1 MTAWQTTQPHY
12 PPGPPRVGTNP
23 LTQLRFGL
31 HVTKDPLGVMLGWFQ
46 TYGDMVHLQFGD
58 ANHVYLL
65 TNPDHIHEVL
75 VEKADQF
82 HKAAKYKDEQ
92 RGLARLLGNGLITSD
107 GDYWRQQRKLMQPA
121 FHARRIEGYGVV
133 MVNYTLQML
142 DSWRD
147 GSILDVADE
156 MMHLT
161 LAIVARTIL
170 DTELA
175 GDAEQIAEAV
185 SVFQNLAFGVD
196 IFPLWLP
203 TPAHIRQSSVEKTMN
218 HIISRLITE
227 RRASAGDRGDLL
239 SMMLLTIDE
248 EGNGMTDRQIKDE
261 MVTLFLAGHETTAN
275 ALNWTWYLLAQHPD
289 IEAKLHSELDAVLR
303 GNLPTFADL
312 KRLPYTEMVIKEA
325 MRLYPPVWSM
335 SRQAIADVEIGGYL
349 IAKGSEVN
357 IITYATHHDAKWWD
371 EPERFLPERFSPERE
386 KQFPKLAYLPFS
398 SGPRVC
404 IGNNFA
410 MVEAQLILATIAQRY
425 RLALAEGYNMQPEAL
440 ITLRPRHG
448 LPMVAHQ
455 WTAMLETHHSIQLA

>member
-1 MTAWQTTQPHY
+1 MPLLQTTQASY
-12 PPGPPRVGTNP
+12 PPGPPPVGKNP

-31 HVTKDPLGVMLGWFQ
+31 YVTKNPLGVMMDWFQ

-58 ANHVYLL
+58 TNHVYLL
-65 TNPDHIHEVL
+65 SNPTHIHEVL

-107 GDYWRQQRKLMQPA
+107 GDYWRQQRRLMQPA

-133 MVNYTLQML
+133 MVNYTRQML

-147 GSILDVADE
+147 GSSLDVADE

-203 TPAHIRQSSVEKTMN
+203 TPAHIRQSRVEKTMSQ
-218 HIISRLITE
+218 IISRLIAE

-248 EGNGMTDRQIKDE
+248 EGNGMTDRQIRDE

-275 ALNWTWYLLAQHPD
+275 ALNWAWYLLAQHPD
-289 IEAKLHSELDAVLR
+289 IEAKLHSELDAVLQ
-303 GNLPTFADL
+303 GNPPTFADL
-312 KRLPYTEMVIKEA
+312 KRLPYTEMVMKEA

-335 SRQAIADVEIGGYL
+335 SRQVIEAVEIGGYP

-357 IITYATHHDAKWWD
+357 IITYATHHDSRWWS
-371 EPERFLPERFSPERE
+371 EPECFLPERFSPQQEQ
-386 KQFPKLAYLPFS
+386 QFPKLAYLPFS

-404 IGNNFA
+404 IGNSFA

-425 RLALAEGYNMQPEAL
+425 RLALTDGYNTQPEAL
-440 ITLRPRHG
+440 ITLRPQHG
-448 LPMVAHQ
+448 LPMKVQ
-455 WTAMLETHHSIQLA
+455 RRELLLKP